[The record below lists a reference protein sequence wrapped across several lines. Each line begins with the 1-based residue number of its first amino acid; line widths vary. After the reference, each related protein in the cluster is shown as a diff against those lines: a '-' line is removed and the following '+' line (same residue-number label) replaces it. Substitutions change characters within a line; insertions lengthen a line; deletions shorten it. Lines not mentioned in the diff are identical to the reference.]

1 MAEMFMRF
9 FGTVQ
14 LAYLPVLITYFCYG
28 ASAITT
34 IALLFFQKEAL
45 GITPADAAAI
55 AFWVALPWNLALSA
69 SELFTRDLNTAFGIT
84 QQDYSN
90 LGRLMIAVSLM
101 GLVPLLALPL
111 LRREETR
118 VAHASPGALRYS
130 GSR

>member
-9 FGTVQ
+9 FGTVKR
-14 LAYLPVLITYFCYG
+14 AYLPVLITYFCYE

-69 SELFTRDLNTAFGIT
+69 SELFTRDLNTAFGVT
-84 QQDYSN
+84 RQDYSN

-118 VAHASPGALRYS
+118 AAPASPGALRYS